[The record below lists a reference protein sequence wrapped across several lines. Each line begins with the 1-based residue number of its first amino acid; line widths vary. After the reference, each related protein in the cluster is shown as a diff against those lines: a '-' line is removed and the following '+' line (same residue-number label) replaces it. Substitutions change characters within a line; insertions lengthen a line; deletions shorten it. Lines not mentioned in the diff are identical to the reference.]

1 MFKKFIVMLLGSI
14 TVAGISA
21 KAHEV
26 KEPIPVAQQAVQ
38 SPANVAA
45 VYQEIV
51 AKVTSEARKPATQCI
66 DSYLF
71 LRTYSNSTQEFQ
83 YSQVFNK
90 TRAVRCKS
98 KP

>member
-1 MFKKFIVMLLGSI
+1 MLLGSI

-26 KEPIPVAQQAVQ
+26 KEPTPTVQ
-38 SPANVAA
+38 YSAESPAKPAA
-45 VYQEIV
+45 QYQEIV
-51 AKVTSEARKPATQCI
+51 AKTLSETRKPATQCI

-71 LRTYSNSTQEFQ
+71 LRTYSSSTQEFQ